1 MQKPNVR
8 SKESHGRA
16 AKYYS
21 EGAKYY
27 PTEEKGRP
35 AAAANNRQLG
45 AHPRLEPEAKQP
57 E

>member
-45 AHPRLEPEAKQP
+45 AHPRLES
-57 E
+57 